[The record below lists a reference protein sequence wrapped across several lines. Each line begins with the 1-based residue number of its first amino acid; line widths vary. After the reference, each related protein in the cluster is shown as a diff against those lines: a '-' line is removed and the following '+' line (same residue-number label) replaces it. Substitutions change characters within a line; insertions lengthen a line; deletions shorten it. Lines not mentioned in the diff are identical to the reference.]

1 MLEDNTV
8 VIKGLVTNVV
18 DGDTVDIDVTHIDPA
33 NKHIYRPS
41 ERIRIYGYNAP
52 ELDTPEGWTE
62 KKELEKELLGKKL
75 TLLTRLRDK
84 NGRIVAKI
92 RSRE

>member
-8 VIKGLVTNVV
+8 VIKGLVTNIV
-18 DGDTVDIDVTHIDPA
+18 DGDTIDIKVTHIDPA
-33 NKHIYRPS
+33 NKHTYRPD

-62 KKELEKELLGKKL
+62 KQELEKELLGKEL
-75 TLLTRLRDK
+75 TLFTRLRDK